1 MFQKN
6 QFGWKLPICLSLLK
20 GRRKVIGV
28 LKIATDITN
37 RQNSIVQVAN
47 DLKQMSAELF
57 KRSEVGITR
66 SEELGDTIKR
76 IAKDSQGNVENLVRL
91 HDQTDS
97 ITGIVKTIR
106 QIASQTNLLA
116 LNAAIEAAR
125 AGEFGRGFDVVAK
138 EVRKL
143 SVQVEQSISE
153 VKDNIE
159 GIVQEIEQVT
169 ENITRVSQDVE
180 ETHQQINVAMQDFVE
195 ISSSAEAL
203 DERAHT
209 FKEII

>member
-1 MFQKN
+1 M
-6 QFGWKLPICLSLLK
+6 LLLK
-20 GRRKVIGV
+20 
-28 LKIATDITN
+28 L
-37 RQNSIVQVAN
+37 QEQ
-47 DLKQMSAELF
+47 
-57 KRSEVGITR
+57 
-66 SEELGDTIKR
+66 
-76 IAKDSQGNVENLVRL
+76 ENLAV
-91 HDQTDS
+91 
-97 ITGIVKTIR
+97 
-106 QIASQTNLLA
+106 
-116 LNAAIEAAR
+116 
-125 AGEFGRGFDVVAK
+125 GFDVVAK

-143 SVQVEQSISE
+143 SVQVEHSISE
-153 VKDNIE
+153 VKDSIE